1 MRFRRSLDTL
11 KGHPKFFVVK
21 RPLGLGADAG
31 GVRRLLGVHVAQT
44 EDVAM
49 NLNLDPFWRS
59 SVGFDRLLDLMD
71 ESLRYQPE
79 NNYPPYNI
87 VRIGENAY
95 RISLAVAGFKPDQ
108 INVTVQQNTLVV
120 TGREAQKSD
129 HDYVHRGIAARD
141 FERRF
146 SLADFVEVKDASFED
161 GLLQIDLVR
170 ELPDAMKPKR
180 IEIRSGKALQD
191 NKTKT
196 IEHTRAAS

>member
-1 MRFRRSLDTL
+1 M
-11 KGHPKFFVVK
+11 
-21 RPLGLGADAG
+21 
-31 GVRRLLGVHVAQT
+31 

-59 SVGFDRLLDLMD
+59 SIGFDRILDLMD
-71 ESLRYQPE
+71 QSLRYQPE

-87 VRIGENAY
+87 TRTGENTY

-108 INVTVQQNTLVV
+108 ISVTVQQNTLVV
-120 TGREAQKSD
+120 SGREVQKTD

-146 SLADFVEVKDASFED
+146 SLADFVEVKEASFED

-170 ELPDAMKPKR
+170 ELPEAMKPRR
-180 IEIRSGKALQD
+180 IEVRSAKALAD
-191 NKTKT
+191 NKSKT
-196 IEHTRAAS
+196 IEHVRAAS